1 MQALM
6 IVAAIAA
13 GGFASDAPPSPSL
26 VELETRGGALRAAVA
41 PQVGGELASLAY
53 RYRGRWIELLY
64 RGRDYSPTNDWTGRA
79 PLLWPAAGRTIREVA
94 EGPPT
99 PGWETGGRI
108 YEMPLHGF
116 ARDVPWSIEGRG
128 PDRLVVAL
136 RDGSITR
143 RYYPFGF
150 RIACEY
156 RLGFASIELRYSV
169 TAASDNAG
177 PMPFSIGNHMT
188 FNVPLVP
195 GGAAGAVK
203 VLTPARILLPLD
215 ANGRPIGTGR
225 PEYRFRD
232 GVALSLL
239 APKEAIPLGGYRK
252 TPRLRLVDPAGLSIA
267 ISHNAAPS
275 PSGSPVAFNL
285 WGDVPKGF
293 FSPEPWAGRQ
303 NSLVTGD
310 GLVRLAPGKQF
321 RWTVKI
327 TVEAASP
334 AEGRRRRSGERPN
347 NG

>member
-1 MQALM
+1 MQTLM

-13 GGFASDAPPSPSL
+13 GGFARDASPSPSL
-26 VELETRGGALRAAVA
+26 IELETRGGALRAAVA
-41 PQVGGELASLAY
+41 PEVGGELASLTY
-53 RYRGRWIELLY
+53 RFHGAWIELLY
-64 RGRDYSPTNDWTGRA
+64 RGRDYSSTDGWAGHA
-79 PLLWPAAGRTIREVA
+79 PLLWPAAGRTLREVA
-94 EGPPT
+94 GSPPV
-99 PGWETGGRI
+99 PGWESGGRI

-116 ARDVPWSIEGRG
+116 ARDVPWNIERRG
-128 PDRLVVAL
+128 PNRLVVAL
-136 RDGSITR
+136 RDGPTTR

-150 RIACEY
+150 RIVCEY

-169 TAASDNAG
+169 SAASDNVG

-203 VLTPARILLPLD
+203 VQTPARTLLPLD
-215 ANGRPIGTGR
+215 ANGRPIGKGR
-225 PEYRFRD
+225 PEHRFRE
-232 GVALSLL
+232 GVPLSLL
-239 APKEAIPLGGYRK
+239 APREAIPLGGYRE

-310 GLVRLAPGKQF
+310 GLVRLAPGKRF
-321 RWTVKI
+321 RWTVKVA
-327 TVEAASP
+327 VEPATP
-334 AEGRRRRSGERPN
+334 AEGRRSGSLPN